1 VPIPTYPLA
10 EMRIFSEFPPVE
22 LLVLNI
28 KAPAVVLAAAFSQ
41 IAPICAAETMEVP
54 IIVWSLKE
62 IRLPKLLATVPVES
76 LSMVKLL
83 CKSLV
88 PLSELDIFNLDIG
101 LVVPMPT

>member
-1 VPIPTYPLA
+1 MNSMSIPDV
-10 EMRIFSEFPPVE
+10 IFSEFPPVE

-54 IIVWSLKE
+54 ILVWSLKE

-76 LSMVKLL
+76 LSMVKL
-83 CKSLV
+83 
-88 PLSELDIFNLDIG
+88 ELTYMLIAQI
-101 LVVPMPT
+101 MTY